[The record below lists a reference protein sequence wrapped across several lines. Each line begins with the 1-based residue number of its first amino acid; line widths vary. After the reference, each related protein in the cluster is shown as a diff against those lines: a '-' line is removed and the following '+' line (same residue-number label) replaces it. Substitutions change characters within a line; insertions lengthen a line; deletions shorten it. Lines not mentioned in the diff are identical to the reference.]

1 MNNKYNMEFNL
12 DEIYQTRRPSKTNT
26 ANIPAY
32 LREHG
37 LFCLWKYETKE
48 DGTTTKVPYNPNSP
62 QYHAQ
67 SNDRRTFAPLE
78 TAAAR
83 VSGFDGLGVGIF
95 DAVAAIDIDHCIK
108 DGKLSAM
115 AEDIVNTM
123 DAYTEKSPSGEGVR
137 ILFFAPDFSYD
148 SEVYYVN
155 NQKIGLEVYLPG
167 MTRKYVSITGN
178 TMRSHDMLDRSD
190 RLPAILDKYM
200 KRPQQIAQ
208 PATPRQPGILTDLSD
223 RELIDKAMNAANG
236 RKFSKLW
243 EGDISDYQSHSEAD
257 QALCNLLAFWTGK
270 DAARIEAL
278 FMQSGLNREEGG
290 KYKNPAHYAKYLQT
304 TINKAIVSCE
314 SVYEP
319 MPEMIVEPPAE
330 PVQEAQQ
337 TDYSAE
343 IRQAA
348 MQLDEPAALEYLAS
362 RGISPETAARFAVGY
377 ISNFAVSPS
386 ETWEVI
392 TIPTGNPLRSYIV
405 RNIAEGDRYKNRG
418 SAQLF
423 NAKAIEEAN
432 TRPLFITEG
441 EIDALSI
448 EEVGG
453 CAVGL
458 GSADNTKLIDAVADQ
473 IQPDRLIILALDNDK
488 AGMEATERL
497 RKILQ
502 AHNRRF
508 EEFNPYGTHKSAN
521 EALTADRETFT
532 DKIINAEKLI
542 RERRLQE
549 YRANESAYGMMN
561 DFIDA
566 VYQNKFNEPIST
578 GFPQFDKIIHGGLH
592 TGLYVIGAI
601 SSLGKTTLALQ
612 IGDQI
617 AAGGHDVMIFS
628 LEMGRNELIGK
639 SISRNTL
646 EIGLELKKTREYA
659 VDYYGVT
666 DGSLYDSYSQQQK
679 NRIAQAIQ
687 RYSTYAPRLII
698 KQADEKI
705 SVNDITASVENHKHI
720 TGEYPVVIVDYLQI
734 LKPADV
740 HMTDKQSVDDNI
752 SSLRRLAR
760 NTPVIAISSV
770 NRESYKEGGKSIR
783 NAGKVALSDLKES
796 GGIEYG
802 ADYVIGLQF
811 SSAGTFH
818 KEGGKEV
825 SDYDEEAAKQEDPR
839 NVTAV
844 LLKARF
850 TQPCTTCSFRFIPQ
864 FNYFEEVKRT
874 QQSGIDFKA

>member
-1 MNNKYNMEFNL
+1 MNDKYNMEFNL
-12 DEIYQTRRPSKTNT
+12 DEIYQTRRTSKTNT

-48 DGTTTKVPYNPNSP
+48 DGTTTKVPYNPKSP

-67 SNDRRTFAPLE
+67 SNDRRTFASLE

-83 VSGFDGLGVGIF
+83 ASGFDGLGVGIF

-137 ILFFAPDFSYD
+137 ILFLAPDFSYD
-148 SEVYYVN
+148 SEVYYIN

-178 TMRSHDMLDRSD
+178 TMRSHEMLDRSD

-208 PATPRQPGILTDLSD
+208 PATPRQPGIPTDLSD

-304 TINKAIVSCE
+304 TINKAIASCE

-319 MPEMIVEPPAE
+319 MPEMIIEPPAE

-392 TIPTGNPLRSYIV
+392 TIPTGNPLRSYTVWKIG
-405 RNIAEGDRYKNRG
+405 EGDRYRNRG

-432 TRPLFITEG
+432 TRPLFITER

-458 GSADNTKLIDAVADQ
+458 GSASNTALIEAVADQ
-473 IQPDRLIILALDNDK
+473 IHADRLIVLALDNDK
-488 AGMEATERL
+488 AGADAIDKL
-497 RKILQ
+497 VKILTEKKK
-502 AHNRRF
+502 RF
-508 EEFNPYGTHKSAN
+508 EVYNPYGTNKDAN
-521 EALTADRETFT
+521 AALTADREAFAKTINNIEQ
-532 DKIINAEKLI
+532 IIS
-542 RERRLQE
+542 ERRLEE
-549 YRANESAYGMMN
+549 YRANETVLGMM
-561 DFIDA
+561 DGFIDSI
-566 VYQNKFNEPIST
+566 YQNRFNKPIST
-578 GFPQFDKIIHGGLH
+578 GFKNLDKQLDGGLYS
-592 TGLYVIGAI
+592 GLHIIGAI
-601 SSLGKTTLALQ
+601 SSLGKTTFALQ
-612 IGDQI
+612 IADQI
-617 AAGGHDVMIFS
+617 AKGGNDVMIFS
-628 LEMGRNELIGK
+628 LEMGKYELMGK
-639 SISRNTL
+639 SVSRNTL

-659 VDYYGVT
+659 VDYRGVT
-666 DGSLYDSYSQQQK
+666 DGSRYATYSQKQK
-679 NRIAQAIQ
+679 DRIAQAIQ
-687 RYSTYAPRLII
+687 RYKTYAQHSVI
-698 KQADEKI
+698 KEAEKEMGMQEIAD
-705 SVNDITASVENHKHI
+705 AVERHKTI
-720 TGEYPVVIVDYLQI
+720 TGNYPVVIIDYLQV
-734 LKPADV
+734 LKPKDV
-740 HMTDKQSVDDNI
+740 HMTDKQNADNNI
-752 SSLRRLAR
+752 SELRRLAR
-760 NTPVIAISSV
+760 KMPIIVISSV
-770 NRESYKEGGKSIR
+770 NRESYKDGGKSGK
-783 NAGKVALSDLKES
+783 NAGTISMADLKES

-802 ADYVIGLQF
+802 SDIIIGLQF
-811 SSAGTFH
+811 SSAG
-818 KEGGKEV
+818 EGYQQGNKFI
-825 SDYDEEAAKQEDPR
+825 STYDEEEAKKEDPR
-839 NVTAV
+839 KVTAV
-844 LLKARF
+844 ILKARF
-850 TQPCTTCSFRFIPQ
+850 GEVYNTCNFNFIPQ
-864 FNYFEEVKRT
+864 FNYFCER
-874 QQSGIDFKA
+874 SDR